1 MEVRS
6 TRSCQTNG
14 CAGNSRNPPDPM
26 NPNASGRAERG
37 LAQDRLIEYLSR
49 DYAWGDDPATTARR
63 DAGKYNGPLQTA
75 APSATRAPERL
86 LPVGRFSPS
95 PGLIVDRIGT
105 SVVVSG
111 LMELYGPEANA
122 SRAAMVQQAIN
133 TTWTRTFEDGYSI
146 TCGIV
151 VRYRAPGSSPA
162 EATQIE
168 AAKTLAPSNVS
179 RGIHGYVMTL
189 DAKEQDAFTW
199 APAHEFGHI
208 LGLKD
213 RYSESIMGRVR
224 GAFGGSRTTTP
235 QQGYAGNL
243 MAETD
248 GTLSAQNVAD
258 VAGEN
263 APSPYW
269 IHDDDQVSAWISA
282 HSTAEIGKLSTA
294 EKLCAIRTL
303 QEGWVSAQDLAA
315 IERIC
320 SSVRSRT
327 EGEAIRRGVDLL
339 QFSDLGQRTDVRVFL
354 AKMP

>member
-6 TRSCQTNG
+6 TRSCETNG
-14 CAGNSRNPPDPM
+14 CVGNPRNPPDPKD
-26 NPNASGRAERG
+26 PNVSGRAERA
-37 LAQDRLIEYLSR
+37 LAEDRLIEYLSGGHE
-49 DYAWGDDPATTARR
+49 WGDDPATTARR
-63 DAGKYNGPLQTA
+63 EAGKYNGPLQIV
-75 APSATRAPERL
+75 APSATRASERL

-95 PGLIVDRIGT
+95 PGLIVDRTGT

-111 LMELYGPEANA
+111 LMELYGSEANA
-122 SRAAMVQQAIN
+122 SRATMIQQAIN

-146 TCGIV
+146 TCGIA
-151 VRYRAPGSSPA
+151 VRYRAPGSRPA

-168 AAKTLAPSNVS
+168 AAKTLAPSKVS
-179 RGIHGYVMTL
+179 RGLHGYVMTL
-189 DAKEQDAFTW
+189 DANEQDAFTW

-235 QQGYAGNL
+235 RQGYAGNL
-243 MAETD
+243 MAETG

-258 VAGEN
+258 VAAEN

-269 IHDDDQVSAWISA
+269 IHDDDQVAAWISA

-294 EKLCAIRTL
+294 DKLRAIRTL
-303 QEGWVSAQDLAA
+303 QGGWVSAQDLAA

-327 EGEAIRRGVDLL
+327 EGEAIRRGVDILE
-339 QFSDLGQRTDVRVFL
+339 FSDLGQRTQMRVFL